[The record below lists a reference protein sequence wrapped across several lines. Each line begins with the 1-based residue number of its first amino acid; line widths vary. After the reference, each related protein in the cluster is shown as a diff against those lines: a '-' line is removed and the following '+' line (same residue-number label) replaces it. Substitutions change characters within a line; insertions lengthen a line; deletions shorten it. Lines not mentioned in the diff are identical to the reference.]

1 METVLGPGRMLT
13 SRADEPVAVLML
25 GHGAGGG
32 LEAFDLA
39 AVAEGLPPR
48 GVTVARFEQP
58 WKTAGRKVAGPP
70 ASLDKAWAGALALVA
85 REFPGLPLF
94 VGGRSA
100 GARVACRCF
109 APPARGVV
117 CLSFPLH
124 PPGKPAS
131 SRVAE
136 LAGVAGPVLVLQ
148 GEQDPFGSPD
158 EVRAALAAADGSAE
172 VTLVGL
178 PGTHSFGPRT
188 KAARAGA
195 DRLRRHF
202 ADEVVRF
209 VRAHLG

>member
-1 METVLGPGRMLT
+1 MQTVLGPGRMLT
-13 SRADEPVAVLML
+13 HRADGEQALLLL

-32 LEAFDLA
+32 LDSFDLA
-39 AVAEGLPPR
+39 AVAAGLPGR
-48 GVTVARFEQP
+48 GIAVARFEQP
-58 WKTAGRKVAGPP
+58 WKTAGRKIAGPP
-70 ASLDKAWAGALALVA
+70 ASLDQAWAGALAWA
-85 REFPGLPLF
+85 AESFAGLPLF

-131 SRVAE
+131 SRIAE
-136 LAGVAGPVLVLQ
+136 LVGIAGPVLVLQ
-148 GEQDPFGSPD
+148 GQQDPFGSPD
-158 EVRAALAAADGSAE
+158 EVRAALAGAAGAAE

-188 KAARAGA
+188 KAAQAGA
-195 DRLRRHF
+195 GDLRRRF
-202 ADEVVRF
+202 VDEVAGF
-209 VRAHLG
+209 VQAHLG